1 MSDEKENE
9 FKLNTENNEADE
21 EIDDDRLIPSTP
33 KISINKNEGLAAY
46 KWKIIIIISCFL
58 ILVVG
63 LAIALVF
70 IFRPDE
76 TYEEEKK
83 DEKDDEVINVKD
95 NIIILNYEITELDK
109 KIHLINSNFLQN
121 ISSMQ
126 IKNSDRTVNI
136 SLFPVDSYRFAEI
149 DNYTV
154 EIKFNNNLTNLNY
167 IFQDCTSL
175 TEVDFSQLNA
185 FYAIEM
191 EYVFDSCSSLKKV
204 DFGDINTSLVI
215 SMKNMFSYCVLLN
228 EVNLS
233 FINTTNLEDIS
244 NMFLGCR
251 SLPDINVTK
260 FKTEKIKYMNN
271 MFESCYSLESL
282 DLGNFITPE
291 LIDISGLLKNCYK
304 LKILI

>member
-33 KISINKNEGLAAY
+33 KISINKNEGLGAY

-95 NIIILNYEITELDK
+95 NIIILNYEITDLDK

-282 DLGNFITPE
+282 DLSNFITPE
-291 LIDISGLLKNCYK
+291 LIDISFGFK
-304 LKILI
+304 